1 MKGWEGVSEPG
12 GWAAVLLTVKAQLF
26 PPPAAPTLSITFS
39 GKIKKIHKVNKPT
52 CFSLNFVNDV

>member
-39 GKIKKIHKVNKPT
+39 GKIKNPQGQ
-52 CFSLNFVNDV
+52 